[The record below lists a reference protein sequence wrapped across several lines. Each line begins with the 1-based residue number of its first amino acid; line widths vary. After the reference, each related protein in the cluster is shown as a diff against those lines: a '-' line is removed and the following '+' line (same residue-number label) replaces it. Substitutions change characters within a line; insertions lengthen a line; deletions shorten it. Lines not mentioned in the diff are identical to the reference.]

1 MENSRPTQCQRVLDY
16 MEQHGGITQFE
27 AMIDLGVMRLASR
40 ISELK
45 KEGYEIQSKIIAVKN
60 RYGEPCYVK
69 EYRIGK
75 EDEHGHK
82 TDRGHIVLD

>member
-27 AMIDLGVMRLASR
+27 AMIELGVMRLASR

-45 KEGYEIQSKIIAVKN
+45 KEGYEIQSKIIAVRN

-69 EYRIGK
+69 EYRLGGDGIGRC
-75 EDEHGHK
+75 EVDQNYN
-82 TDRGHIVLD
+82 

>member
-27 AMIDLGVMRLASR
+27 AMLELGVMRLASR

-45 KEGYEIQSKIIAVKN
+45 KEGHEIQSKIISVRN

-69 EYRIGK
+69 EYRLGK
-75 EDEHGHK
+75 EGFDCGN
-82 TDRGHIVLD
+82 